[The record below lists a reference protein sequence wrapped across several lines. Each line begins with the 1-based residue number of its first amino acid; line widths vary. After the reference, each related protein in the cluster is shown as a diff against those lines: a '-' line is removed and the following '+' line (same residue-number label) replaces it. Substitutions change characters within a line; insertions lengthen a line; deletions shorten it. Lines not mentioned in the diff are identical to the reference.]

1 MSLKKYVL
9 VAGIP
14 LILSACS
21 SSTTELTSGGSLVT
35 FVDTP
40 PSSNCQYLGKAEG
53 HRSSFFSGT
62 KTHSELMRDAA
73 KDLRNN
79 AATMSG
85 NTIFNAQDTSP
96 KVISDLV
103 PVDVTM
109 TGEVYK
115 CP

>member
-1 MSLKKYVL
+1 MSFKKFVL

-21 SSTTELTSGGSLVT
+21 SSTSQLTSSGSLVV
-35 FVDTP
+35 FVDTKP
-40 PSSNCQYLGKAEG
+40 DSNCQYLGKAEG

-79 AATMSG
+79 AAAMNG
-85 NTIFNAQDTSP
+85 NTIFNAQDTTP

-103 PVDVTM
+103 PVDATM
-109 TGEVYK
+109 AGEVYN